1 MRNYRVTRDRK
12 EEPDSHQKIA
22 EKKHSDSPLILYRA
36 PQTASGTHQP
46 RRYQLSEQL
55 GIHDDGIYILPA

>member
-46 RRYQLSEQL
+46 RRYQFFLD
-55 GIHDDGIYILPA
+55 HVDDGIYILPA